1 MSSQSVH
8 ERIEQ
13 IKQAVPALRIL
24 SAGWEGGDAQA
35 TAADGEPIELRT
47 GKAGGMGV
55 IIPQL
60 PLAMKRFARRR
71 GLDWSFANIVPLFSD
86 IVYGVTADKQVIY
99 LDELKEKGVLVDTG
113 IEWTFSYDGLDYPVR
128 VWRATVKHPVD
139 DLQMTKYLLE
149 QDDLWGR
156 GSLAL
161 LSKPD
166 GGRPEPELY
175 EVPAWKDNFPA
186 NVYSSFVSSAYSMAQ
201 FQRIRYVVFA
211 RAVAALY
218 YGTDAPSTSP
228 LPSGASQRPHTD
240 PLHNNDDGT
249 QSTATPAEAVPPFHV
264 LISHDFHAGLAAF
277 YERETAPIVQLSV
290 GHNLAYQGIDA
301 FYLPNSREANVNYR
315 ERQNWRLLKDS
326 YAELLGFDAT
336 VMDDYLVAWTSER
349 YVGTPNWT
357 QGILRKNFYR
367 TGLAMTTVSPG
378 YAHEQRKD
386 REDVLRAA
394 GLAVSDERYKRR
406 ACRERLKEYFD
417 GHTQQDDLFV
427 PNQNLADLRK
437 YKVVGILNGMFPSEG
452 HLVYKRALAGLLD
465 ELGLS
470 EELDELR
477 KFCGNGKT
485 PQESAADS
493 ANEWAAYER
502 RFDRAAAALAK
513 IKDVCK
519 ETLFVRFPGYFQNEK
534 VDRDKP
540 ILFAW
545 GRLVSQ
551 KGFHIIHEAV
561 TSATTKA
568 DFDDANVVVLGT
580 APEGD
585 IEALEVE
592 ARLRRVDRNNFV
604 FINHFDPAFRDM
616 CLLAASGALLT
627 PLFEPCGLTDIE
639 AYWFG
644 TPCVVHK
651 TGGLVKGI
659 ADPEIYTQIAE
670 NFPKGDPVAESYEYY
685 DNTDPA
691 GEAVAFTEAC
701 RRLLAWDGQT
711 RRRRQLKALTL
722 MQFTYDIPANR
733 YVDLVQFVWLNQVWR
748 CLKDHRENRS
758 KERLATEAADLVCG
772 NDNGFVA
779 GNDAGCCRTL
789 EELFARTFEPPNGD
803 DQRSKIGVDHLDAD
817 IELDRALWQE
827 LKKRHGQR

>member
-1 MSSQSVH
+1 MSSPSVH

-24 SAGWEGGDAQA
+24 SAGWEGGDTQA
-35 TAADGEPIELRT
+35 TADDGEPIELRF
-47 GKAGGMGV
+47 GKTGGMGV

-60 PLAMKRFARRR
+60 PLAMKRFAKPR
-71 GLDWSFANIVPLFSD
+71 GLDWSFANVVPLFSD
-86 IVYGVTADKQVIY
+86 MVSGVTAGKQVIR
-99 LDELKEKGVLVDTG
+99 LDGLKERGILVETG
-113 IEWTFSYDGLDYPVR
+113 IKWTFAYDGQDYPVR
-128 VWRATVKHPVD
+128 LWRATVKHPVYD
-139 DLQMTKYLLE
+139 FQMTKYLLE

-156 GSLAL
+156 GNLAL
-161 LSKPD
+161 RSEPD

-175 EVPAWKDNFPA
+175 EVPAWKDSFPA

-201 FQRIRYVVFA
+201 FQRIRYLIFA

-218 YGTDAPSTSP
+218 YGA
-228 LPSGASQRPHTD
+228 G
-240 PLHNNDDGT
+240 NGT
-249 QSTATPAEAVPPFHV
+249 ESTATPAEAISPFHV
-264 LISHDFHAGLAAF
+264 LISHDFHAGLAVF
-277 YERETAPIVQLSV
+277 YERETSPIVQLSV

-301 FYLPNSREANVNYR
+301 FYSPNSSEANVDYR
-315 ERQNWRLLKDS
+315 EKENWRLLKES
-326 YAELLGFDAT
+326 YAELLGLDLK
-336 VMDDYLVAWTSER
+336 VMNDYLVAWAGEK
-349 YVGTPNWT
+349 YIGTPNWT
-357 QGILRKNFYR
+357 QGVLRKNFYR

-378 YAHEQRKD
+378 YADEQRQG

-394 GLAVSDERYKRR
+394 GKAVSDERYKRR
-406 ACRERLKEYFD
+406 ACRERLQEYFD
-417 GHTQQDDLFV
+417 DSTQQGDLFV

-452 HLVYKRALAGLLD
+452 HLVRKRELRSLLGD
-465 ELGLS
+465 LGLS
-470 EELDELR
+470 KEVDQLR
-477 KFCGNGKT
+477 EFCDNGK
-485 PQESAADS
+485 PPAKSGEDS
-493 ANEWAAYER
+493 SDEWAAYKR
-502 RFDRAAAALAK
+502 RFDEAAAALTR
-513 IKDVCK
+513 IKDKSKK
-519 ETLFVRFPGYFQNEK
+519 ELFVRFPGYF
-534 VDRDKP
+534 RDKKIDQRKP

-561 TSATTKA
+561 TSEKTRA
-568 DFDDANVVVLGT
+568 DFDGANIIVLGT

-592 ARLRRVDRNNFV
+592 ERLRRVDRDNFV
-604 FINHFDPAFRDM
+604 FINHFDPSFRDV

-659 ADPEIYTQIAE
+659 QDPETYTQIAE
-670 NFPKGDPVAESYEYY
+670 NFPEGEPVAESYEYY
-685 DNTDPA
+685 DNTDPV

-701 RRLLAWDGQT
+701 GRLLAWDRQT
-711 RRRRQLKALTL
+711 RQRRQLKALTL

-733 YVDLVQFVWLNQVWR
+733 YVDLVQFAWLNQVWR
-748 CLKDHRENRS
+748 YLKDRRGTTS
-758 KERLATEAADLVCG
+758 KERLATEAADFICG
-772 NDNGFVA
+772 TDNGFVA
-779 GNDAGCCRTL
+779 GNSVGCCRTL
-789 EELFARTFEPPNGD
+789 KELFSRTFGPPNGD
-803 DQRSKIGVDHLDAD
+803 DPSGKIGVDHLDAD

-827 LKKRHGQR
+827 LKERHD